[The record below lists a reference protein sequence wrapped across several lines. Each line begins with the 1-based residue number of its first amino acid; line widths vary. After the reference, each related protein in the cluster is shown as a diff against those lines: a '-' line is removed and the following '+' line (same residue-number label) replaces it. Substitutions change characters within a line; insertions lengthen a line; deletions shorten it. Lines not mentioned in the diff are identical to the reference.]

1 MYNALYMAATKYPNI
16 RAGFIHVPYADEQVV
31 AKPNGTPSMSLKT
44 IAKSLE
50 YAIEATVKNE
60 KDITEAV
67 GGTTH

>member
-1 MYNALYMAATKYPNI
+1 
-16 RAGFIHVPYADEQVV
+16 
-31 AKPNGTPSMSLKT
+31 MSLET

-50 YAIEATVKNE
+50 YAIDATVKNE